1 MLVCCYLHSEYTVYW
16 ACIWE
21 ILNNI
26 LPSYI
31 VKLRFTA
38 RCTIEA
44 RWNIWVMRDMRG
56 PIYMR
61 YIGAP
66 LPPEAGPRCACAW
79 FNHISHTSHSNSS
92 SVHTYIH
99 TYILDKGNDIQNSKS
114 NRADTIHKNRLTLTF
129 LFPNLNPRCFVCS
142 AISRS
147 SMYRC
152 RCSDVCI
159 QMPESLQIK
168 YMTYKIVLTIDRI
181 LTTNNICGWH
191 IEIKINSTKQW
202 SYSHTR
208 SKTYGKNIF
217 CLWHFLKTNFQMLS
231 KFFQDTSGS
240 KNIASKRIGSNV
252 QIK

>member
-1 MLVCCYLHSEYTVYW
+1 MLICCYLHGEYTVYW

-21 ILNNI
+21 ILNKI
-26 LPSYI
+26 LPSYR

-38 RCTIEA
+38 RCIIEA
-44 RWNIWVMRDMRG
+44 QWNIWVMRDMRG
-56 PIYMR
+56 PIYMIYMPR
-61 YIGAP
+61 SPQKQALAALTPDWTIYLIHRMLTVVVYI
-66 LPPEAGPRCACAW
+66 
-79 FNHISHTSHSNSS
+79 
-92 SVHTYIH
+92 HTYIH
-99 TYILDKGNDIQNSKS
+99 TYILHMDKGNDIQNNKS
-114 NRADTIHKNRLTLTF
+114 NRADTINKKSLTLTF
-129 LFPNLNPRCFVCS
+129 LINPRCFVCS

-152 RCSDVCI
+152 RCSDLCI

-181 LTTNNICGWH
+181 LTTNNICDWH

-217 CLWHFLKTNFQMLS
+217 VSNKY
-231 KFFQDTSGS
+231 
-240 KNIASKRIGSNV
+240 NIISDWR
-252 QIK
+252 